1 MIITKENLNDLHVQ
15 VNINIA
21 PDDYLPKVEEAIK
34 VYSKKLN
41 MPGFRKGHVPLG
53 MAKKM
58 VGNEMLAEELNKLIG
73 ETLDNYIKE
82 EKFQILGQPLPVE
95 DMKKQQINIQSPS
108 SYDFRFELGLVSD
121 FQLPDLAAKEFLNY
135 EVKPDEK
142 TVFDEVE
149 KLKVRYGTTEETD
162 AIVKD
167 SVLSIIFKEL
177 NDDESEKANGIEKT
191 RRISIES
198 FSNEEVKNKI
208 MALKKGESLVINL
221 FDAYSNNEELII
233 HNILDINHDQAHGMS
248 HNFKVTIDGIFE
260 VKKTELNQDLYNR
273 LFGEGIVNNEVELQ
287 EKIKEELSRSYKD
300 AAHQKLL
307 NDLST
312 FIIDNTSISFPEDFL
327 KKWILSY
334 NEKPVTAEQV
344 ENEFGQFTRQL
355 KWDLITER
363 VSKENDIKIEGAELK
378 AFAMQR
384 LREHYFADQVN
395 EMVEQYLTQMADK
408 MMTEEKSRRNYFN
421 MLMEEKLFAELKKKA
436 NIQPRE
442 ISYDEFIH
450 LEGQHNHHHH

>member
-1 MIITKENLNDLHVQ
+1 MNITKESLNDLHVQ

-34 VYSKKLN
+34 IYSKKLN

-82 EKFQILGQPLPVE
+82 EKLNILGQPLPVE
-95 DMKKQQINIQSPS
+95 DEKKQQINIQSPT

-121 FQLPDLAAKEFLNY
+121 FELPDLSAKEFLNY
-135 EVKPDEK
+135 EVKPDDK
-142 TVFDEVE
+142 TVLDEVE

-162 AIVKD
+162 TIVND

-177 NDDESEKANGIEKT
+177 NSDSSEKASGIEKT

-198 FSNEEVKNKI
+198 FRNEEIKNQIK
-208 MALKKGESLVINL
+208 ALKKGESLVIDL
-221 FDAYSNNEELII
+221 FKAYDNQDELII
-233 HNILDINHDQAHGMS
+233 HNILDISHDQAHDMS
-248 HNFKVTIDGIFE
+248 NTFKVTIDGIFE

-273 LFGEGIVNNEVELQ
+273 LFGEGIVNNEVELH
-287 EKIKEELSRSYKD
+287 EKIKEELSKSYTD
-300 AAHQKLL
+300 ASHQKLL
-307 NDLST
+307 NEIST
-312 FIIDNTSISFPEDFL
+312 YLIDNTKISFPENFL

-334 NEKPVTAEQV
+334 NEKPVTPEQV

-363 VSKENDIKIEGAELK
+363 VSKEKGIKIEGAELK
-378 AFAMQR
+378 SFAMQR
-384 LREHYFADQVN
+384 LREHYFAGQVN
-395 EMVEQYLTQMADK
+395 EMVEQYLSQMADK
-408 MMTEEKSRRNYFN
+408 MMTDEKSRRNYFN

>member
-1 MIITKENLNDLHVQ
+1 MNITKENLNDLHVQ

-82 EKFQILGQPLPVE
+82 EKLQILGQPLPVE

-108 SYDFRFELGLVSD
+108 SYDFRFELGLVGD

-142 TVFDEVE
+142 TVLDEVE

-162 AIVKD
+162 SIIKD

-177 NDDESEKANGIEKT
+177 NDDESEKAGGIETT

-198 FSNEEVKNKI
+198 FSNEAIKNKI
-208 MALKKGESLVINL
+208 MALKKGESMVIDL

-248 HNFKVTIDGIFE
+248 HTFKISIDGIFE

-273 LFGEGIVNNEVELQ
+273 LFGEGIVNNELELH

-307 NDLST
+307 NDIST
-312 FIIDNTSISFPEDFL
+312 YLIDNTTINFPEDFL

-363 VSKENDIKIEGAELK
+363 ISKENDIKIEGAELK

-384 LREHYFADQVN
+384 LREHYFAGQVN

>member
-1 MIITKENLNDLHVQ
+1 MNITKEKLNDLHLQ

-21 PDDYLPKVEEAIK
+21 PADYLPKVEEAIK

-41 MPGFRKGHVPLG
+41 IPGFRKGHVPQG

-82 EKFQILGQPLPVE
+82 EKLNILGQPLPVE
-95 DMKKQQINIQSPS
+95 NMKKQEINIQSPS
-108 SYDFRFELGLVSD
+108 SYDFSFELGLVSEY
-121 FQLPDLAAKEFLNY
+121 QLSDLAKKEFLNY
-135 EVKPDEK
+135 EVKPEEK
-142 TVFDEVE
+142 TVLDEIE

-162 AIVKD
+162 TIIKD

-177 NDDESEKANGIEKT
+177 NNDESEKLNGIERT

-198 FSNEEVKNKI
+198 FSNEQVKNNI
-208 MALKKGESLVINL
+208 MSLKKGESLVINI

-233 HNILDINHDQAHGMS
+233 HNILDINHDQANGMG
-248 HNFKVTIDGIFE
+248 HTFKVTIDGIFE
-260 VKKTELNQDLYNR
+260 VKKTDLNQDLYNR
-273 LFGEGIVNNEVELQ
+273 LFGDGIVNNEVELH
-287 EKIKEELSRSYKD
+287 EKIKEELTRSYKG

-307 NDLST
+307 NDIST
-312 FIIDNTSISFPEDFL
+312 YLIENTTISFPDNFL
-327 KKWILSY
+327 KKWILTN
-334 NEKPVTAEQV
+334 NENPVTSEQV
-344 ENEFGQFTRQL
+344 EKEFGQFIRQL

-363 VSKENDIKIEGAELK
+363 ISKEAGIKIEGAELK
-378 AFAMQR
+378 SFTIQR
-384 LREHYFADQVN
+384 LREQYFAGQVN
-395 EMVEQYLTQMADK
+395 EMVEQYLGQMADK
-408 MMTEEKSRRNYFN
+408 IMTEEKSRRNYFN

-450 LEGQHNHHHH
+450 LEGQHNHHH